1 MTTKSLLTFFITI
14 QILFGFDFG
23 FCCMLNK
30 RYKALANCIS
40 LLSTVIILSSSFL
53 CIYLGKHSGYVF
65 LANYIII
72 VAFLKFRGSK
82 HIKIFFDELL
92 VMDKRWKTG
101 ISSNKIFIIM
111 GLYAFTLTLSKW
123 MVTIAYAIAFGSD
136 NVALFLTIV
145 LPAVPVVGT
154 DLLPIISGIIYH
166 SIYKR
171 MVFLKAGLKSTKYNL
186 KIARVIFDDIADCFE
201 KVRMEHNNL
210 VSCENV

>member
-1 MTTKSLLTFFITI
+1 MTTKSLLCFFITI

-23 FCCMLNK
+23 FSSMLNK

-40 LLSTVIILSSSFL
+40 LLSTVIILSFSFL

-92 VMDKRWKTG
+92 IIDKRWKTG
-101 ISSNKIFIIM
+101 ISSNKILITM
-111 GLYAFTLTLSKW
+111 GLYAFSLTLSRW
-123 MVTIAYAIAFGSD
+123 MVSIAYAIAFGSD
-136 NVALFLTIV
+136 DVALFLAT
-145 LPAVPVVGT
+145 LVPVVPLVGT
-154 DLLPIISGIIYH
+154 DLLPIISGIICH